1 MALGAAVPAEA
12 RYGPAYKRRFPRG
25 CVPHTDGAV
34 FQTYV
39 GEANDPWSCLHSVRE
54 QFPGANGATF
64 PAAQVCTPVS
74 DASTARPSGRTL
86 TTRSRV
92 GPQGAPDGETANGGV
107 RTCRECYHGA
117 DLVTFVSPTS
127 VFSGCFLALGS
138 GLRLVGTAW
147 ARR

>member
-1 MALGAAVPAEA
+1 M
-12 RYGPAYKRRFPRG
+12 
-25 CVPHTDGAV
+25 

-74 DASTARPSGRTL
+74 DGSTARPSGRTL

-107 RTCRECYHGA
+107 RTCRECYAEFGMEEA
-117 DLVTFVSPTS
+117 D
-127 VFSGCFLALGS
+127 GCALFANGSFLAA
-138 GLRLVGTAW
+138 TNYCCW
-147 ARR
+147 MFRRRSLEWTTCKMEAANLHTTNHNPATPGGGR